1 VSKAS
6 IRSKQSEDKMENYKV
21 KQGSDDTL
29 QVEIESRLKIV
40 MNFIKNIMNQFK
52 VTRQDLKDAGVH
64 LRFMDD

>member
-1 VSKAS
+1 
-6 IRSKQSEDKMENYKV
+6 MENYKV
-21 KQGSDDTL
+21 EQGSDGTF
-29 QVEIESRLKIV
+29 QVEIESRLIIM